1 MRAVLIT
8 FNPKGVDFAG
18 LFLSFIKSFIFL
30 LQVLCFFLAR
40 WASKTALSV
49 AGIAFS
55 AF

>member
-1 MRAVLIT
+1 MWAVLTT
-8 FNPKGVDFAG
+8 FNAEGVDFAG

-40 WASKTALSV
+40 WAFKTALSL
-49 AGIAFS
+49 AYIAFS